1 MPTEQRVP
9 DTARLVTI
17 ELDGTLSAAEGALL
31 VRGDAHPFTLAG
43 DWAGG
48 GALVGSEPLV
58 VAGSD
63 EDPFALLDQQPTIG
77 VRPLERPR
85 LKGSDPL
92 AVGGGWFGYLGY
104 NLGARLERVPPP
116 PPRHVPLPDFALAFY
131 DHLLRLDA
139 SGRWWFE
146 ALWTNERADALNARL
161 DLLRGRLAGGV
172 RERPVWVG
180 NFQPAPPGGAG
191 HMSAIDECRERIA
204 AGEIFQANLCLRL
217 EAEWQGDPLD
227 LFARTAG
234 TLEPRHAGV
243 IAGEWGAVC
252 SLSPEL
258 FLRRSGRE
266 VVTEPIKGTA
276 PRVLAEG
283 REGSRADDTR
293 AALAASVK
301 DRAENVMIVD
311 LMRNDLG
318 RVCEYGS
325 VEVTALNEPRPA
337 PGVWHLVS
345 TVRGT
350 LRAEARDSD
359 LLRASFPPGSVTGAP
374 KIQAMRVIAE
384 LEAGGREAYTGA
396 IGYASPVAGL
406 ELNVAI
412 RTLELRGERIWM
424 GAGGG
429 IVADSVAE
437 KELEECFVKAR
448 PVIAAAGARLI
459 EEPRVTRI
467 VPVPALIGQADRPDA
482 ALGVFETILVRGGVP
497 VDMRAHLARLARS
510 TATLYGAPL
519 PADVDARVMAAAA
532 GAPSQR
538 LRLVAVPEAAA
549 DATEAT
555 HGRDARELR
564 IEIDAEPLAAEPAPD
579 AAVLAPVVLPGG
591 LGAHKWRDRRLLD
604 ELAERVDA
612 VPLIVDLDGDVLEAA
627 YANVF
632 IVEGTHLVTPPLD
645 GRQLPGTV
653 RARVL
658 ALHPAREERLT
669 LDRIAAADE
678 LVLASS
684 IRGIHPARL
693 VDGEEPRFH
702 LGARLRA
709 ALREDSLGVAAR

>member
-1 MPTEQRVP
+1 MPRAAPPELPEAT
-9 DTARLVTI
+9 RLVRI
-17 ELDGTLSAAEGALL
+17 ELEGKLPAAEGALL
-31 VRGDAHPFTLAG
+31 VRGDAHPFALAG

-48 GALVGSEPLV
+48 GALVGSEPIV
-58 VAGSD
+58 VAGP
-63 EDPFALLDQQPTIG
+63 EADPFDLLDRQPAVVG
-77 VRPLERPR
+77 APESEE
-85 LKGSDPL
+85 GAAGE

-139 SGRWWFE
+139 AGSWWFE
-146 ALWTNERADALNARL
+146 ALWSDGRDEALTERLEV
-161 DLLRGRLAGGV
+161 LRTRLAEGV

-191 HMSAIDECRERIA
+191 HTTAVDECRERIA

-217 EAEWQGDPLD
+217 EAEWKGDPLD
-227 LFARTAG
+227 LFARTAA
-234 TLEPRHAGV
+234 TLEPRHSGL
-243 IAGEWGAVC
+243 IAGPWGAVC

-258 FLRRSGRE
+258 FLRRRGRE

-276 PRVLAEG
+276 PRVLAAG
-283 REGSRADDTR
+283 REGTRAEDAR

-318 RVCEYGS
+318 RVCEYGTI
-325 VEVTALNEPRPA
+325 EVTALNEPRPA

-350 LRAEARDSD
+350 LRRHAGDSD

-396 IGYASPVAGL
+396 VGFASPVAGL

-459 EEPRVTRI
+459 EEPRTTR
-467 VPVPALIGQADRPDA
+467 VPPVPALTGAADRPDP
-482 ALGVFETILVRGGVP
+482 ALGVFETVLVRGGVP
-497 VDMRAHLARLARS
+497 VDLRAHLARLERS
-510 TATLYGAPL
+510 VRALYGIDL
-519 PADVDARVMAAAA
+519 PDDVGERALAAAA
-532 GAPSQR
+532 AAPLQR
-538 LRLVAVPEAAA
+538 VRIVALPSGIEV
-549 DATEAT
+549 
-555 HGRDARELR
+555 GSEL
-564 IEIDAEPLAAEPAPD
+564 LAAEPGPEP
-579 AAVLAPVVLPGG
+579 AVLAPAILPGG

-604 ELAERVDA
+604 ELTKRLDA

-632 IVEGTHLVTPPLD
+632 IVEGAHLVTPPLD

-669 LDRIAAADE
+669 LDRVAAADE
-678 LVLASS
+678 LLLASS

-693 VDGEEPRFH
+693 VDGEEPGFQ